1 MDDDEGRVQVGAGY
15 PLRQL
20 AQALLTAAENEDP
33 RARQQAEQRVRRWQ
47 QVLDA
52 MATGRVQVGSRAPL
66 SGLPAWVTPEV
77 LRGGFATGKPA
88 ASGPLRPHEA
98 DLARRVGL
106 PMQRQAL
113 FAYHLTEA
121 GLADLD
127 ATLDHGRYRVGM
139 PEEAGLLVIAWLLRS
154 THRSAALTLLDTL
167 APYAERLRFTPQPA
181 TLSMVDPATVWRE
194 TVGEVRERVAAR
206 RANPRIA
213 AVNEALTVWNPFGD
227 QLLRLW
233 LDTVADGW
241 VAERFPDDWVA
252 RSAGLLDR
260 YAVLAVK
267 HPHCSKH
274 RRPKENLAI
283 LRAAAEEMLATG
295 ELTPRRRGLL
305 QHAVDSMLRRR
316 GEPGSPA
323 HTALRS
329 TQQHQAARPTHHVLA
344 AVVADRLAPLRQDVG
359 ASSVDEL
366 TVPVT
371 ATEADE
377 YGVPPAAAVPKQIRK
392 VVARARAGTL
402 EELIGAGAVP
412 SAEIL
417 AGLVPQI
424 AATVTAGSYPDP
436 VLGRL
441 MAAHYRAFRGRR
453 SLLLL
458 DLQHQIRIE
467 ELPWVAAVA
476 DARRANR
483 RDAALTLTR
492 VATLALDAF
501 PATVL
506 PNPLIR
512 ELAALAAEAGLD
524 VPWVEELAADIF
536 MGTFSAKFTA
546 AAKLAATLLDGS
558 LYQRYYGIDYR
569 AVAAIGDVKQRRGLR
584 VRTSVT
590 FDTLCRQ
597 RAGNP
602 TGRWS
607 VAANGTIIEQ
617 AQILTTHNL
626 ATLAGPAGVVPT
638 SGWTD
643 LARRSL
649 RTVCR
654 LVARVHHNPRPLPTI
669 KDAAYAWRHMV
680 LYLSLA
686 GAADRAGFLGWARE
700 QILAQ
705 PRHVELRLQPAVDGL
720 AHILAGGEFDTD
732 ATDGGARR
740 FLGWCASQHWMGA
753 EPVDLGTDR

>member
-1 MDDDEGRVQVGAGY
+1 MGEDEGRVQVGVGY

-20 AQALLTAAENEDP
+20 AQALLTAAEHEDP
-33 RARQQAEQRVRRWQ
+33 RARQRAEQQVRRWQ

-52 MATGRVQVGSRAPL
+52 MATGRVHVGSRAPL

-77 LRGGFATGKPA
+77 LRGGFATGEPA

-106 PMQRQAL
+106 PTQRQAL

-127 ATLDHGRYRVGM
+127 AMLDHGRYRVGV
-139 PEEAGLLVIAWLLRS
+139 PEEAALLVMAWLLRG
-154 THRSAALTLLDTL
+154 TYRSAAVTLLDTL
-167 APYAERLRFTPQPA
+167 APHAERLRFAPEPA
-181 TLSMVDPATVWRE
+181 TLPMVDPATVWRE

-206 RANPRIA
+206 RTNPRVA
-213 AVNEALTVWNPFGD
+213 AMNEALTVWNPFGD
-227 QLLRLW
+227 QMLRLW
-233 LDTVADGW
+233 LDTVTDGR
-241 VAERFPDDWVA
+241 VAERFPDAWA
-252 RSAGLLDR
+252 AHAAGLLDR
-260 YAVLAVK
+260 YTVLTAK

-283 LRAAAEEMLATG
+283 LRAAAGEMLTTG

-329 TQQHQAARPTHHVLA
+329 TQQHQAARPTHHALA
-344 AVVADRLAPLRQDVG
+344 AVVAARLAPLRQDVG

-366 TVPVT
+366 TGPVT
-371 ATEADE
+371 AAEADE
-377 YGVPPAAAVPKQIRK
+377 YRVPAAAAVPGPIRN
-392 VVARARAGTL
+392 VVARARGGSV
-402 EELIGAGAVP
+402 EELIGAGVVP
-412 SAEIL
+412 SAEVL
-417 AGLVPQI
+417 AGLAPQI

-441 MAAHYRAFRGRR
+441 MAAHYRAFRTRR

-458 DLQHQIRIE
+458 DLQHQVSIE

-483 RDAALTLTR
+483 RDAALALTR

-512 ELAALAAEAGLD
+512 ELATMAAEAGLD
-524 VPWVEELAADIF
+524 VPWAEELAADIF
-536 MGTFSAKFTA
+536 MGTFSAKFTS
-546 AAKLAATLLDGS
+546 AAKLAATMLDGS

-569 AVAAIGDVKQRRGLR
+569 AVAAISDVKQRRGRR
-584 VRTSVT
+584 VRTSVA

-638 SGWTD
+638 SGWAD

-649 RTVCR
+649 RTACR
-654 LVARVHHNPRPLPTI
+654 LIARLHHNPRPLSTI
-669 KDAAYAWRHMV
+669 KDAAYAWRHMIFH
-680 LYLSLA
+680 LSLA
-686 GAADRAGFLGWARE
+686 GTADQAGFPDWARE
-700 QILAQ
+700 QTLAQ
-705 PRHVELRLQPAVDGL
+705 PRHVQLRLQPAVDGL

-732 ATDGGARR
+732 GTDGGARR
-740 FLGWCASQHWMGA
+740 FLGWSVGQHWMRA
-753 EPVDLGTDR
+753 EPIDPGADR